1 MPFAGE
7 TDGSELALVGRSY
20 FVAAET
26 GNLAN
31 SLTELLS
38 FLDQRV
44 GYTAFEVGL
53 TLFFLHIHLA
63 LELLA
68 ALVRQPNFLEQAV
81 SREIF
86 EVLGDTS
93 DWLQQFFLVVLIVEF
108 KWALLIMEFW
118 VKVKLLCDCW

>member
-7 TDGSELALVGRSY
+7 TDSGEFALVGRSY

-31 SLTELLS
+31 SLTKLLS
-38 FLDQRV
+38 FLNQGVRDA
-44 GYTAFEVGL
+44 AFEVGL
-53 TLFFLHIHLA
+53 TLFFLDIHLA

-68 ALVRQPNFLEQAV
+68 ALVRQPNFLKQAV
-81 SREIF
+81 SGEVF

-108 KWALLIMEFW
+108 KWALFIMEFW